1 MPRVTPDEQRL
12 AQRVGQLQKQLSD
25 MRIRVLKAQ
34 FDRETDPGVKQ
45 HLGQELTL
53 QRLVKLNQTGRE

>member
-1 MPRVTPDEQRL
+1 
-12 AQRVGQLQKQLSD
+12 